1 MSYLELYIP
10 LIGLFLYFPEDKSE
24 YLPAAITMGFFTI
37 LAIFAFRY
45 IVKLSKKEQGQVDD
59 LIKQANEKK
68 DSE

>member
-1 MSYLELYIP
+1 MELYIP

-24 YLPAAITMGFFTI
+24 YLPAAITMGVFTI

-68 DSE
+68 DSK

>member
-1 MSYLELYIP
+1 MP

-24 YLPAAITMGFFTI
+24 YLPAAITMGVFTI